1 MADQFKDSRAS
12 SGSPKRPG
20 ATRPSRLSPAQD
32 PRVLSVDSLAKY
44 LDEWSSF
51 SQEMMGVLDKVLEI
65 GVDGEQ
71 IIDFQTG
78 DLTQEEIMEMYNE
91 PKK

>member
-1 MADQFKDSRAS
+1 VAVIKD
-12 SGSPKRPG
+12 G
-20 ATRPSRLSPAQD
+20 
-32 PRVLSVDSLAKY
+32 
-44 LDEWSSF
+44 
-51 SQEMMGVLDKVLEI
+51 DKVLEI

-91 PKK
+91 PEK